1 MSSSIILKMK
11 KKVTDPSSHRPLSAS
26 SVPPM
31 LPPSVEEAY
40 RRKCIQLKQ
49 RTNEVEEAN
58 DAARLRLARLKRQVE
73 KMRLERAFLL
83 EQLAKR
89 TSTNVEDSDG
99 SPSPPPT
106 VRDAIS
112 SPPGSPLNP
121 GGHTRHHQH
130 HHTPFHH
137 ARTGRI
143 GKLTAAVQP
152 KEKPLRI
159 KRGHRKPSAMPNLDL
174 PSGTAG
180 ATFINQNLQTQSPS
194 SDAFSAPHA
203 TNGLHKGTF
212 RPLKPSSAFELYCDD
227 KRAASKEKAAAKAAS
242 KEAAEGSGS
251 PEDENE
257 NDKDNENNGDNTDV
271 EEETLSREWK
281 DLPEDRRKEF
291 EDRADRDAER
301 YKKEKDA
308 YDEAKAKAEEEEVA
322 AEKAAAAAS
331 AEAEATDKPRGS
343 TSDTGNKTDDA
354 EGAATAEEMDVDRDA
369 DAETTDERK
378 ASSSS
383 AKAAAEEAT
392 DTPRATQEDVQMGN
406 NDTDDQETKTEQ
418 TQ

>member
-11 KKVTDPSSHRPLSAS
+11 KKVTDPANRPPPAS
-26 SVPPM
+26 SVPPQ

-89 TSTNVEDSDG
+89 TSTNVEDSEG

-112 SPPGSPLNP
+112 SPPGSPLP
-121 GGHTRHHQH
+121 GGHTRHHQPH
-130 HHTPFHH
+130 HHTSLHH
-137 ARTGRI
+137 TRTGRV
-143 GKLTAAVQP
+143 GKLTATAQP

-159 KRGHRKPSAMPNLDL
+159 KRGHRKPSAIPSLDL
-174 PSGTAG
+174 PTAAG

-194 SDAFSAPHA
+194 SDAFSAAQQP
-203 TNGLHKGTF
+203 NGLHKGVF
-212 RPLKPSSAFELYCDD
+212 RPTKPSSAFELYCDD

-257 NDKDNENNGDNTDV
+257 NNGDNTDV

-301 YKKEKDA
+301 YQKEKDA
-308 YDEAKAKAEEEEVA
+308 YEAAKALEEEEA
-322 AEKAAAAAS
+322 AVKATTS
-331 AEAEATDKPRGS
+331 AEAEAEAADKPSG
-343 TSDTGNKTDDA
+343 TKSDTGKTDEA
-354 EGAATAEEMDVDRDA
+354 EGATVEEMDVDRDA

-378 ASSSS
+378 TSS
-383 AKAAAEEAT
+383 AKAAEEET
-392 DTPRATQEDVQMGN
+392 DTPRATQEDVEMAN
-406 NDTDDQETKTEQ
+406 NDDGQETKAEEAQ
-418 TQ
+418 

>member
-1 MSSSIILKMK
+1 
-11 KKVTDPSSHRPLSAS
+11 
-26 SVPPM
+26 M

-121 GGHTRHHQH
+121 SSGGNNRHLHHLHQ
-130 HHTPFHH
+130 T
-137 ARTGRI
+137 RTGRI
-143 GKLTAAVQP
+143 GKLTATSTLQP

-159 KRGHRKPSAMPNLDL
+159 KRGHRKQSAMPSLDL
-174 PSGTAG
+174 PGGSAAG

-194 SDAFSAPHA
+194 SDAFSAQAHHA
-203 TNGLHKGTF
+203 GTNGLHKGTF

-227 KRAASKEKAAAKAAS
+227 KRAASKEKAAAKAEAR
-242 KEAAEGSGS
+242 KEAAAEGSGS
-251 PEDENE
+251 PEDEMNENE
-257 NDKDNENNGDNTDV
+257 NDVNDNDNNGDNTDV

-281 DLPEDRRKEF
+281 DLPEERRKEF
-291 EDRADRDAER
+291 EDRAERDAER

-308 YDEAKAKAEEEEVA
+308 YDAAAAKAKADAEAEEEAA
-322 AEKAAAAAS
+322 AEKAAAASVS
-331 AEAEATDKPRGS
+331 ADAETTDKHASGS
-343 TSDTGNKTDDA
+343 KSDTGNKTDDA
-354 EGAATAEEMDVDRDA
+354 EGGATAEEMDVDRDA
-369 DAETTDERK
+369 DDAETTTNERK
-378 ASSSS
+378 ASSS
-383 AKAAAEEAT
+383 AKAVEEAT
-392 DTPRATQEDVQMGN
+392 DRDTPRATQEDVEMG
-406 NDTDDQETKTEQ
+406 DDRETQ
-418 TQ
+418 